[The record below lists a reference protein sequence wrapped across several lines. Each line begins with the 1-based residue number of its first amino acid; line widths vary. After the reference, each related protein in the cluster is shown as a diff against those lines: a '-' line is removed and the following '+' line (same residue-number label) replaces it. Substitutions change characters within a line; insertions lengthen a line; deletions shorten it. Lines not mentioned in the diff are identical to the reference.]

1 MIHVCGLAALPSLM
15 TELQPSHIVS
25 LLGDDPFPGTP
36 DCVVE
41 DGHLKLHFHDITE
54 PMEGYILPD
63 RVHLETLLEFSQRWQ
78 QSGPLVIHCYAGV
91 SRSTAAALAVLCSY
105 NEGREQDAAHLLRA
119 RAPHAFPN
127 RRMID
132 LADDLLACGGRL
144 RDAVAAMPQPDFQA
158 PLNCIELPGRLD

>member
-1 MIHVCGLAALPSLM
+1 
-15 TELQPSHIVS
+15 
-25 LLGDDPFPGTP
+25 
-36 DCVVE
+36 
-41 DGHLKLHFHDITE
+41 
-54 PMEGYILPD
+54 
-63 RVHLETLLEFSQRWQ
+63 RWQ